1 MAKCRFKRN
10 KLSDVARF
18 LNTTC
23 DKIYHTRWR
32 MRIGDGHVKT
42 DTKLFYRILVNFDLE
57 TFKPLLDDNNFIDG
71 GFKMKDEILQ
81 EYSNELKV
89 KYDKMQ
95 RKQERAKNAKA
106 Y

>member
-10 KLSDVARF
+10 KLSDVAKF
-18 LNTTC
+18 LNTTS

-32 MRIGDGHVKT
+32 MKQGETVKT
-42 DTKLFYRILVNFDLE
+42 DTKLFYRILVNFDLQ

-81 EYSNELKV
+81 EYDNELKT
-89 KYDKMQ
+89 KYAKITKKQ
-95 RKQERAKNAKA
+95 RG
-106 Y
+106 

>member
-10 KLSDVARF
+10 KLSDVANF
-18 LNTTC
+18 LNTTS

-32 MRIGDGHVKT
+32 MKQGETVKT
-42 DTKLFYRILVNFDLE
+42 DTKLFYRILVNFDLQ

-81 EYSNELKV
+81 EYGNKIIEKHV
-89 KYDKMQ
+89 KMQ
-95 RKQERAKNAKA
+95 RKRRG
-106 Y
+106 